1 MVYTVQE
8 VQPYFNGENF
18 LKGGCHMSDANR
30 NYDQNRPE
38 LMPFGGGLL
47 RRIDEF
53 FAANPQHSILDA
65 IDAFFQNHPFAAGF
79 PVDLYETQ
87 TEWIVK
93 ADLPGVRKEDI
104 HIETLGDRLKIAIV
118 NSEQME
124 ENNEVY
130 NYYRRERRMQRSERI
145 IPLPYTID
153 KRRTKARFQ
162 NGILE
167 IRGPKYPKT
176 SNTLEVE

>member
-1 MVYTVQE
+1 MDDSNKNN
-8 VQPYFNGENF
+8 PSNGSNP
-18 LKGGCHMSDANR
+18 LI
-30 NYDQNRPE
+30 
-38 LMPFGGGLL
+38 PFGGDLL
-47 RRIDEF
+47 RKMDEF
-53 FAANPQHSILDA
+53 FASEPHRGILES

-104 HIETLGDRLKIAIV
+104 HIETMGDRLRIAIV
-118 NSEQME
+118 NNEQVE

-130 NYYRRERRMQRSERI
+130 NYYRKERRLQRSERI
-145 IPLPYTID
+145 IQLPYSVY
-153 KRRTKARFQ
+153 KQKTKAKFQ

-176 SNTLEVE
+176 TNTLEIE